1 LQSINAPPSEGHFV
15 FNIYMQIIGGMSTR
29 RKQDLQTSQSSLS
42 RPEGTNGVPIGS
54 NLQNTQSS
62 LAGPNVYT
70 TQYTDKVFLEAVSK
84 RPTRKINSLN
94 AYTAGTSQFAP
105 SGNPVVL
112 PTPVVEDSYLTTET
126 NNRLTTEN
134 NNNLIL

>member
-1 LQSINAPPSEGHFV
+1 
-15 FNIYMQIIGGMSTR
+15 MSTR

-42 RPEGTNGVPIGS
+42 RPEGTNGVPIRS

-94 AYTAGTSQFAP
+94 AYTAGTGQFAP
-105 SGNPVVL
+105 SGNPIVP

>member
-1 LQSINAPPSEGHFV
+1 
-15 FNIYMQIIGGMSTR
+15 MSTR
-29 RKQDLQTSQSSLS
+29 RKQDLRTSQSSLS

-70 TQYTDKVFLEAVSK
+70 TQYTDKVFLEAVKK
-84 RPTRKINSLN
+84 RPARKVNSLN
-94 AYTAGTSQFAP
+94 AYTAGTGGQFTP
-105 SGNPVVL
+105 SGNPITP
-112 PTPVVEDSYLTTET
+112 PTPPVPEISYLTTET